1 MWGIARISVILS
13 VGAVEE
19 SKYCF
24 FLGLDSIMTVFES
37 PRFSFFS
44 SSSSFNPD
52 KQSVFCYLKELLK
65 PCSIYSDAD
74 RMCAMSCLALV
85 NSRGSNH
92 MTTVVAVVQ
101 SLSCVWLFATPW
113 TAARQASVSFTISTP
128 GFCVFHYLH
137 ARLPCLSLS
146 PGVCSYSCPLSQW
159 CHPAISPSLAA
170 FFSCPQSF
178 PASGSFPMNWLFKS
192 GSQRIGASASASIL
206 PMNIQDWLTTFR
218 IDLFDLAVLGTL
230 NSLLQHHTLKAS
242 TLQHSAFFM
251 VQLAHPYMTTG
262 KTITWTVQTT
272 VGKMLSLLFNTLSRF
287 VIAFLLRSKH
297 LLISW
302 LQSPSTVILV
312 VV

>member
-128 GFCVFHYLH
+128 GFRVFRYLPEFAH
-137 ARLPCLSLS
+137 THVHWVSDAIQPSHPLLPPSSPVLSLS
-146 PGVCSYSCPLSQW
+146 QHQGLSPWIGSSNQVAKELELQLQHPSFQW
-159 CHPAISPSLAA
+159 I
-170 FFSCPQSF
+170 
-178 PASGSFPMNWLFKS
+178 
-192 GSQRIGASASASIL
+192 
-206 PMNIQDWLTTFR
+206 FR
-218 IDLFDLAVLGTL
+218 IDWLPLGLTCL
-230 NSLLQHHTLKAS
+230 ILL
-242 TLQHSAFFM
+242 
-251 VQLAHPYMTTG
+251 
-262 KTITWTVQTT
+262 
-272 VGKMLSLLFNTLSRF
+272 
-287 VIAFLLRSKH
+287 
-297 LLISW
+297 SW
-302 LQSPSTVILV
+302 ELSTVFSSTTLWKHQHFSTQPSLWSNSRIHTWLLEKL
-312 VV
+312 

>member
-1 MWGIARISVILS
+1 MIDSWEPQAGGMWGIARISVILS

-101 SLSCVWLFATPW
+101 SLSCV
-113 TAARQASVSFTISTP
+113 
-128 GFCVFHYLH
+128 
-137 ARLPCLSLS
+137 
-146 PGVCSYSCPLSQW
+146 
-159 CHPAISPSLAA
+159 
-170 FFSCPQSF
+170 
-178 PASGSFPMNWLFKS
+178 
-192 GSQRIGASASASIL
+192 
-206 PMNIQDWLTTFR
+206 
-218 IDLFDLAVLGTL
+218 
-230 NSLLQHHTLKAS
+230 
-242 TLQHSAFFM
+242 
-251 VQLAHPYMTTG
+251 
-262 KTITWTVQTT
+262 
-272 VGKMLSLLFNTLSRF
+272 
-287 VIAFLLRSKH
+287 
-297 LLISW
+297 
-302 LQSPSTVILV
+302 
-312 VV
+312 

>member
-113 TAARQASVSFTISTP
+113 TAAHQAPPPMGFSRQEYWSGVPSPFSSVQFTSVQSLSCVRLFAAPWIAARQAS
-128 GFCVFHYLH
+128 
-137 ARLPCLSLS
+137 LSITNSRSSLKLTSIESVMPSSHLILLS
-146 PGVCSYSCPLSQW
+146 PSSCP
-159 CHPAISPSLAA
+159 
-170 FFSCPQSF
+170 
-178 PASGSFPMNWLFKS
+178 
-192 GSQRIGASASASIL
+192 
-206 PMNIQDWLTTFR
+206 
-218 IDLFDLAVLGTL
+218 
-230 NSLLQHHTLKAS
+230 
-242 TLQHSAFFM
+242 
-251 VQLAHPYMTTG
+251 
-262 KTITWTVQTT
+262 
-272 VGKMLSLLFNTLSRF
+272 
-287 VIAFLLRSKH
+287 
-297 LLISW
+297 
-302 LQSPSTVILV
+302 
-312 VV
+312 